1 MGTTQGTCFFE
12 KPRSSRC
19 QIFLKYAKFAEYLT
33 MSSTEET
40 DLKAGHAPAVKAGGM
55 RVVTRPRHSST
66 GESKPEVVE
75 DEEVEPTPPK
85 SEKHNFQVNLSGAVG
100 KGDKDFTPDAIKS
113 YMTNRCHLR
122 KVVML
127 PNHNTTST
135 SQSRSQHYYYITHH
149 QQHHAIAVYRTTH
162 QVVLLILKTYRDSGF
177 RK

>member
-1 MGTTQGTCFFE
+1 
-12 KPRSSRC
+12 
-19 QIFLKYAKFAEYLT
+19 

-113 YMTNRCHLR
+113 YHD
-122 KVVML
+122 KPL
-127 PNHNTTST
+127 PSKE
-135 SQSRSQHYYYITHH
+135 SRHAAKP
-149 QQHHAIAVYRTTH
+149 QHHIN
-162 QVVLLILKTYRDSGF
+162 QPK
-177 RK
+177 